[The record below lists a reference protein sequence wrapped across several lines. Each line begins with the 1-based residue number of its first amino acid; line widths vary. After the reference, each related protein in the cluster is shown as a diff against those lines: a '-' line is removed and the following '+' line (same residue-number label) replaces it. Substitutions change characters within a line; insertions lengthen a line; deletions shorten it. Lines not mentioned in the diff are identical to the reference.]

1 MQSAFHPVNPFVR
14 KALLFTS
21 YPSDLSQTEKRLA
34 RMALLIIG
42 VWLVTWTPYAV
53 IALMQEFG
61 AGAYISPRVSLG
73 ALMLAKV
80 SAIVNTFIYGLRYE

>member
-1 MQSAFHPVNPFVR
+1 
-14 KALLFTS
+14 
-21 YPSDLSQTEKRLA
+21 
-34 RMALLIIG
+34 MALLIIG